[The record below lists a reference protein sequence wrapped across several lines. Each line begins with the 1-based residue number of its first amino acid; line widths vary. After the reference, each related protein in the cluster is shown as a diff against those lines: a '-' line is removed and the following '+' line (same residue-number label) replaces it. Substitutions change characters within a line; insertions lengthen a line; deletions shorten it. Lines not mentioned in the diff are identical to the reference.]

1 MDEREKVFSKIH
13 GRYLDTKVAVHD
25 VEADQQRVDQVRLV
39 RSKRSKLLLI
49 DFFYVNLK
57 GVKTKLK
64 ERGSLICEND
74 KNLFSSL

>member
-39 RSKRSKLLLI
+39 RSKRSKL
-49 DFFYVNLK
+49 
-57 GVKTKLK
+57 
-64 ERGSLICEND
+64 
-74 KNLFSSL
+74 